1 MNQEKQG
8 QMGRILSMYDRL
20 KNGESLVKRKRQIDL
35 KLVKSRFNVI
45 LKVFELIS
53 KKKSKM
59 SIWNLTELKRLT
71 YLKQVNQIG

>member
-1 MNQEKQG
+1 MYYYTYRGDPMNQEKQG

-53 KKKSKM
+53 KRKAK
-59 SIWNLTELKRLT
+59 
-71 YLKQVNQIG
+71 